1 MFYERYLSQH
11 LKNSSNTKSALIDES
26 KKFLENAEKYRYSA
40 ELYCLSL
47 IMELIFSQNYNKNLI
62 SNVKKE
68 ISKII
73 KDVNK
78 NLVESVGAMKKALD
92 SKNFYKDSQAEIIT
106 KIKEYSDMSERETEY
121 NKMLDELSERV
132 DSYTELIIK
141 DNALYIKG
149 ENLIL

>member
-1 MFYERYLSQH
+1 MLVT
-11 LKNSSNTKSALIDES
+11 L
-26 KKFLENAEKYRYSA
+26 
-40 ELYCLSL
+40 
-47 IMELIFSQNYNKNLI
+47 
-62 SNVKKE
+62 
-68 ISKII
+68 